1 MLLLSG
7 LTKLIS
13 GFGKEGSLQKAL
25 EIFDELPNMGIDYDC
40 AIVNAALSACSR
52 GTLKFPLL
60 KLSGLQACF
69 TRFVDCCA
77 LQ

>member
-1 MLLLSG
+1 MLLSG

-25 EIFDELPNMGIDYDC
+25 EIFDELPSMGIDYDC

-52 GTLKFPLL
+52 GTL
-60 KLSGLQACF
+60 
-69 TRFVDCCA
+69 T
-77 LQ
+77 